1 MDYKPSASITELNIY
16 LGDITDF
23 TVFELCQ
30 YSNHFAVLI
39 KYNWYN
45 SPHKLVLR
53 TDTCTSI

>member
-39 KYNWYN
+39 KYN
-45 SPHKLVLR
+45 
-53 TDTCTSI
+53 